1 MKDADRRRG
10 IFAVT
15 FEHPH
20 VNAAFQY
27 LNTTDQARAKA
38 QPPVP
43 KVDSNGYSIWITP
56 RASNGWEGLFRY
68 DHLEDITNVGGKR
81 ERVIGGVAYWFPHQ
95 GIVSTALL
103 LDIENVNN
111 HDFTPS
117 RPDERRYALHAL
129 VSF

>member
-1 MKDADRRRG
+1 M
-10 IFAVT
+10 T

-20 VNAAFQY
+20 VNAAFEY
-27 LNTTDQARAKA
+27 LIRRIRHGRERSR
-38 QPPVP
+38 PVP
-43 KVDSNGYSIWITP
+43 KVESNGYSIWITP
-56 RASNGWEGLFRY
+56 RASNGWRGCSAT
-68 DHLEDITNVGGKR
+68 ITSRTSPTWVAKR
-81 ERVIGGVAYWFPHQ
+81 ERVIVGVAYWFPHQ